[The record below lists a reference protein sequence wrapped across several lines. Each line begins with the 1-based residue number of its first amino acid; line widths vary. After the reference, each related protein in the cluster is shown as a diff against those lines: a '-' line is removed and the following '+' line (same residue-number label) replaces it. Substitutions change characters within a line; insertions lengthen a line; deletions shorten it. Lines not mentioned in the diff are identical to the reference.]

1 MDFLQK
7 LNPTPNQLVGL
18 VLAGVVLLFLAMFL
32 RRQSDGPND
41 RISTPARLFLVL
53 LRMTIG
59 WHFLVEGLEKL
70 HDPNWSSEAYLREA
84 VGPLAPK
91 FRELAGDKVIDQLTL
106 QDVKSLPPALEAEWQ
121 RYFDAFTTHYALS
134 EAQKAAAQARFDKAK
149 AETLAWMLQKRP
161 VKKISSQPP

>member
-18 VLAGVVLLFLAMFL
+18 VLCGIVLLFLAMFL

-70 HDPNWSSEAYLREA
+70 HDPNWSSEGYLREA
-84 VGPLAPK
+84 VGPLAPT
-91 FRELAGDKVIDQLTL
+91 FRELAPDKVIDHTNLYWENHTA
-106 QDVKSLPPALEAEWQ
+106 PG
-121 RYFDAFTTHYALS
+121 R
-134 EAQKAAAQARFDKAK
+134 QAGTVITESVDFG
-149 AETLAWMLQKRP
+149 
-161 VKKISSQPP
+161 